1 MSTISLSIN
10 VNQLSPGWI
19 RPSGELVSVGLFGFP
34 SESLNARAAAA
45 RHDRRWSKLT
55 EVVISSGEP
64 KTGEP
69 KSQTSRV
76 GPSGPNTCFTQKGP
90 LSREILDGRSSG
102 SILMEVRKRT
112 VFQTIFCGDI
122 PLHRPYIGLIYGRYL
137 QFRFLKWPLKIQA
150 MTKLRWVNWFVKCAP
165 YVPYSNHCQNFGIWG
180 TQSFCYRWGF
190 HTRGYIKMDWRPSAS
205 MGMYIYICPISD
217 YPLVN

>member
-165 YVPYSNHCQNFGIWG
+165 YVPYSNQSKLWYMGYTVILLSLGIPYKRLYKNG
-180 TQSFCYRWGF
+180 LTTIGEY
-190 HTRGYIKMDWRPSAS
+190 GYV
-205 MGMYIYICPISD
+205 YIYIYVQFLIT
-217 YPLVN
+217 LW

>member
-1 MSTISLSIN
+1 
-10 VNQLSPGWI
+10 
-19 RPSGELVSVGLFGFP
+19 
-34 SESLNARAAAA
+34 
-45 RHDRRWSKLT
+45 
-55 EVVISSGEP
+55 
-64 KTGEP
+64 
-69 KSQTSRV
+69 
-76 GPSGPNTCFTQKGP
+76 
-90 LSREILDGRSSG
+90 
-102 SILMEVRKRT
+102 MEVRKRT

-122 PLHRPYIGLIYGRYL
+122 PLHRTYIGLIYGRYL